1 MIAIICNEKGT
12 ALDILQQIIA
22 RLGSRARSLHMEAG
36 QTLFRQGEPARGMFI
51 LSTGRARLVRHAAD
65 GAQVILHLVTPQ
77 ESFAEPSLFAEV
89 YHCECQIGARSRV
102 IHLPG
107 ADMRRLL
114 AEDARIAEAFMARL
128 AAQVRGLR
136 GNLELRNIR
145 RAEERLLAALRLHA
159 GPDGK
164 IVLPETFKAL
174 AAQLGMAHE
183 TLYRALAKLQRSGHI
198 HRREGGISLTL
209 NT

>member
-1 MIAIICNEKGT
+1 M
-12 ALDILQQIIA
+12 DIFQQIIA
-22 RLGSRARSLHMEAG
+22 RLGSRAQSLQMEAG
-36 QTLFRQGEPARGMFI
+36 QILFGQGDPTRGMFI

-65 GAQVILHLVTPQ
+65 GAPVILHLVTPQ

-89 YHCECQIGARSRV
+89 YHCDCQISAKSR
-102 IHLPG
+102 IMHLPK

-114 AEDARIAEAFMARL
+114 AEDAQIADAFMARL
-128 AAQVRGLR
+128 ASQVRHLR
-136 GNLELRNIR
+136 TGLELRNIR

-183 TLYRALAKLQRSGHI
+183 TLYRALAKLQQDGHI
-198 HRREGGISLTL
+198 HRKAGAIGLTVKSRETSTP
-209 NT
+209 